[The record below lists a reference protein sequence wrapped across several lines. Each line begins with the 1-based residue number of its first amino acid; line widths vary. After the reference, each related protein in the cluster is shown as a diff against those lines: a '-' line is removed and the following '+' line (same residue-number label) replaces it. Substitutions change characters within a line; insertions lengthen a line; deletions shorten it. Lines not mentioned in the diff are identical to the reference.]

1 MLHRIR
7 IVVLLG
13 LTCSLTAPLNAAI
26 ATFGLTVDSVSGVE
40 AAIGVSLTLTGNAG
54 DNIDGI
60 QLSVIGSD
68 ALLTDSDTDFSRFSF
83 LLDSATLPGWVEL
96 DPLSS
101 DGVGLFA
108 PLDPLT
114 DPPFAV
120 LGTAERIGTLL
131 VDLSGLPG
139 DTDVF
144 VTLAGGPTGFQTDV
158 SGTVNSA
165 PVFSFR
171 DSPDDDVQFAPSP
184 ATFSTLAA
192 TVPEPGSG
200 ITFAGLLLAPLVVVL
215 RRKIA
220 SARKR

>member
-1 MLHRIR
+1 MPC
-7 IVVLLG
+7 G
-13 LTCSLTAPLNAAI
+13 LCDASRRSGLAGPSRAPPS
-26 ATFGLTVDSVSGVE
+26 ATRSRARRGLWPRSRT
-40 AAIGVSLTLTGNAG
+40 I
-54 DNIDGI
+54 
-60 QLSVIGSD
+60 
-68 ALLTDSDTDFSRFSF
+68 FSRFSF
-83 LLDSATLPGWVEL
+83 LLDAATLPGWVEL

-101 DGVGLFA
+101 DGVDLFA
-108 PLDPLT
+108 PFDPPSG
-114 DPPFAV
+114 PPFAV

-144 VTLAGGPTGFQTDV
+144 VTLADGPIGFQTDV
-158 SGTVNSA
+158 SGTVNSV
-165 PVFSFR
+165 PIFSFR
-171 DSPDDDVQFAPSP
+171 DSPDDDVQFDPSS

-200 ITFAGLLLAPLVVVL
+200 ITFAGLLLGPLVVVL